1 MRAWPFAQ
9 RVGRTNSICQVTQLQ
24 CNPLPL
30 GTCIA
35 MLHAVPKGSGG
46 GILLLAS
53 CGQRCPPEFSCQK
66 VWLRSHPWGPLSP
79 KGFPVLWGGGCFW
92 PHSFTFLP
100 WAALPSLAFVQLL
113 PNVRG
118 EPKGTASPVLHL
130 TFCPSCSPLAAPA
143 PLAAVP
149 LPAAVPQP
157 NSLPQPTQPKPAGGA
172 QPVAAA
178 ATAQAQLPPAQATP
192 QHQLFLK
199 QPQPPVSALFYQQ
212 PPQMPPLQVQQVR
225 LARSSFFPGLVSRV
239 PLPLAR
245 GPERQSRAGVSACRM
260 KVSSPH

>member
-1 MRAWPFAQ
+1 MGTSESQ
-9 RVGRTNSICQVTQLQ
+9 RVPSLIGGRL
-24 CNPLPL
+24 
-30 GTCIA
+30 
-35 MLHAVPKGSGG
+35 
-46 GILLLAS
+46 
-53 CGQRCPPEFSCQK
+53 
-66 VWLRSHPWGPLSP
+66 
-79 KGFPVLWGGGCFW
+79 W

-113 PNVRG
+113 PNVQG
-118 EPKGTASPVLHL
+118 EPKGTASPVPRL
-130 TFCPSCSPLAAPA
+130 TFCPSRSPLAAPA
-143 PLAAVP
+143 PLAGGQPP

-172 QPVAAA
+172 QPVAAAA

-225 LARSSFFPGLVSRV
+225 LAGKFQLFSWLGQPCPSPFGWRVCLQNQSQQPCLRQSSFSSH
-239 PLPLAR
+239 LPQLATVC
-245 GPERQSRAGVSACRM
+245 S
-260 KVSSPH
+260 